1 MRRLGRNAC
10 ALLHL
15 LLAALLGAAEA
26 DVEVPPFFKR
36 EPLHTQL
43 HLEGNRLV
51 LTCLAEGS
59 WPLEFRWL
67 VNDTEIAPFSPEN
80 RYFIPVLH
88 RSDAGFY
95 QCAVRNRQG
104 TLMQR
109 RTEVQVAYLGD
120 FAESAERRLSVPRGG
135 AVVIE
140 APRVGCFPTPQVTWL
155 REGRKVSP
163 SPRVV
168 VTLENQLVVM
178 MAASGDAG
186 TYHAQVMN
194 ERNGETKTGPPI
206 VLTVRDA
213 EDPGPSDFLEIVV
226 APRNMSVVAG
236 AGEVSLEC
244 VPYARPL
251 DRVTVTWRHN
261 GGPAITSGVGDFG
274 RRLTVTSPSPADA
287 GRYDCEVTLGP
298 RGPAASGGAGAAAG
312 VAAAAHPAV
321 RSAYLTVLDVPF
333 FTVEPR
339 RRIMGV
345 VEQALEIPCQAAGL
359 PPPTLT
365 WYRDSSPI
373 GHFGDSRFRVLAN
386 GSLLVASLE
395 EKDSGMVQCFVRNVA
410 GEVQTHTFLTVTS
423 FPPNITRGPV
433 DSTAIEGTALT
444 LPCEVSG
451 APKPAITWFKGGKAV
466 PLSSVRFSLL
476 PSGWLRV
483 GPAELRDAGTYTCLA
498 KNYRGEATARARFT
512 VWVRTR
518 IAVPPRDQSVEKGM
532 TTTLH
537 CGVTH
542 DPAVA
547 VRVFWDKD
555 GSVIGPEAAPRLAQ
569 DAGGF
574 LRVVQAWSGDIGS
587 YTCHVTSAAGND
599 SRTARVEVREVPY
612 PPVEVVARLSPTARR
627 SVVLSWVRSYD
638 GNSALLRYILEA
650 TENDS
655 PWTVLRVDI
664 GPVMANFTMGGLLP
678 SRTYRFRLSSVNAVG
693 TGEPSHETESVTLP
707 EEPPEGT
714 VQMVVAAGR
723 TNRTIALQW
732 QSPPESQWN
741 GALKG
746 FLIRYRL
753 SIDRADYQYKNV
765 PNSEMTSYLLE
776 DLSVWTSYEVE
787 VAAYN
792 GAGLGPYSTA
802 VQEWTLE
809 GVPTAPPDRVRA
821 EAINSTTIHV
831 TWFPPNSHFIHG
843 VNQGYKLLAWR
854 PESPGDVT
862 VRTLPPQPEGSGPGG
877 GTGPLHSGYL
887 SALRK
892 FTEYH
897 VSVLCYTTPGDG
909 PRSPPLRLRTS
920 EAVPGPVGN
929 LGFSE
934 ILDTSL
940 KVSWDEPQEKNGILI
955 GYKVSWE
962 ELNKTHSRVTHYL
975 PNSTREYRVTGLAAL
990 TTYVIEVSAR
1000 TSRGSGP
1007 TSASTISSGIPPELP
1022 GAPSNVAVSN
1032 IGPRSV
1038 ALQFRAGFDGKTSI
1052 LKWVVEA
1059 QQIAGADGEEAEWIM
1074 VHELDNLP
1082 AARSLEVPLLRPY
1095 TQYRFRMRQNN
1106 VVGTSPPSAA
1116 TRTIQTLPAPP
1127 DEAPR
1132 NLTVRTASESSLWV
1146 RWAPLHESQYNG
1158 AASAA
1163 GYRIRVVQPGRPG
1176 ETPASVAVDD
1186 PTEREATAEGLRP
1199 WTEYEV
1205 RVQAFNAIGSGPWSR
1220 PVTARTK
1227 ESVPSAGPQEVTAN
1241 ATSPT
1246 SILVSWGAV
1255 PEADRNGPIL
1265 GYKVLYRSADAA
1277 GAPVGVGFSRR
1288 AVDGDRARST
1298 MLSGLRRFTQY
1309 EVHVLA
1315 FTRTGEGALSAP
1327 AAHARTLETIPGP
1340 PFGLHFPEVH
1350 LTSARLS
1357 WQPPTEPNGL
1367 ILGYKMMFWLDS
1379 TNQNAASVAEVTP
1392 DTRQFY
1398 AGELLPNAGYRFR
1411 VTARTSRGWGEPS
1424 EVLVITTEGRDA
1436 PESPSQPSVHQ
1447 SGVGSH
1453 SVTLRWSVRR
1463 DRVSPLRAYTIQ
1475 ARALP
1480 GGVWETLAPWAPPNL
1495 TAYTMDG
1502 LKPFTT
1508 YKFRVAARNDVGES
1522 EWSEE
1527 SEAVTTLQ
1535 AAPDKAP
1542 SILSVMPHTPSS
1554 VLVQWEPPMEE
1565 SVNGVLLGY
1574 RILYRELPL
1583 EGSRVIAGGY
1593 SVPYITAAPGNPSPI
1608 QAQLLGK
1615 YEVKTVNDSAVKHY
1629 ELAQLNKYRRYEVRV
1644 SAYTAAGEGPMT
1656 YPREVYVGEA
1666 VPSAPPRNVVVR
1678 AASSTQL
1685 EVAWDIPPLHT
1696 ENGIILGYKVY
1707 FKDTAPS
1714 GVRGDTGA
1722 ERVRMLFLPETSAR
1736 LKNLT
1741 GFTVFA
1747 VSVSAYNS
1755 AGEGP
1760 RSAAITAKTL
1770 PAPPSAPQF
1779 VRFEDVTTSSLN
1791 VSWGDPLRPN
1801 GVLEG
1806 FKLIYKPTTPV
1817 HGVSKI
1823 VTVEVRPDAPRWL
1836 RVRDLVE
1843 GVTYHFRVWAKTF
1856 AFGPEADANVTTAPL
1871 EGSPGPPG
1879 APQVTRYGTDI
1890 TLHWTEGDPGRSA
1903 VTSYIIEARPSDE
1916 GLWDIIAKDIPS
1928 DAYSQSVSATL
1939 LRHGVS
1945 YNFRVSALNRFGC
1958 GLPSEPSQPIS
1969 AVHDAAFYDEW
1980 WFLVVVA
1987 LSGLILILLLVF
1999 VLVIR
2004 GQSGK
2009 HVRRASSG
2017 LSAKPGTLGHEEMV
2031 SLDER
2036 FAASLELSER
2046 RLPVKNSFCRRN
2058 GMHTRSSPPR
2068 PSPGSLRYSDE
2079 DLPSE
2084 YGEVT
2089 KSEPNG
2095 SLNEKLSEIPESP
2108 SEVEEEADSDEH
2120 ETDRDSPPSVGG
2132 TATTTTSKG
2141 TSAAPATPTSS
2152 STVAAA
2158 AAVGAA
2164 AQHSFVNHYMSDPTY
2179 YNSWRRQQKDVTRA
2193 ERGEAE
2199 GANHTAR
2206 APYPLTEPEFGG
2218 LQGPGYRP
2226 ALAGF
2231 SSFV

>member
-1 MRRLGRNAC
+1 MCLWIR
-10 ALLHL
+10 
-15 LLAALLGAAEA
+15 
-26 DVEVPPFFKR
+26 VFVFEVPPFFKR

-120 FAESAERRLSVPRGG
+120 FSESAERRLS
-135 AVVIE
+135 
-140 APRVGCFPTPQVTWL
+140 VTWL

-251 DRVTVTWRHN
+251 ERVAVTWRHN

-274 RRLTVTSPSPADA
+274 RRLTVTSPSAADA

-298 RGPAASGGAGAAAG
+298 RGPAASGGAGAANG
-312 VAAAAHPAV
+312 VAAAHPVV
-321 RSAYLTVLDVPF
+321 RSAYLAVLEVPF

-451 APKPAITWFKGGKAV
+451 APKPAITWFKGT
-466 PLSSVRFSLL
+466 PLTARASMRFSLL

-483 GPAELRDAGTYTCLA
+483 GPAELRDAGIYTCLA

-612 PPVEVVARLSPTARR
+612 PPVEVVARLSLTARR

-638 GNSALLRYILEA
+638 GNSPLLRYILEA

-753 SIDRADYQYKNV
+753 SVDRADYQYKNV

-809 GVPTAPPDRVRA
+809 GVPTAPPERVRA

-831 TWFPPNSHFIHG
+831 TWFPPSSHFVHG

-887 SALRK
+887 PALRK

-1059 QQIAGADGEEAEWIM
+1059 QIAGADGEEAEWIM

-1095 TQYRFRMRQNN
+1095 TQYRFRMRQSN

-1176 ETPASVAVDD
+1176 ETPPSVAVDD

-1227 ESVPSAGPQEVTAN
+1227 ES
-1241 ATSPT
+1241 
-1246 SILVSWGAV
+1246 
-1255 PEADRNGPIL
+1255 
-1265 GYKVLYRSADAA
+1265 
-1277 GAPVGVGFSRR
+1277 
-1288 AVDGDRARST
+1288 
-1298 MLSGLRRFTQY
+1298 
-1309 EVHVLA
+1309 
-1315 FTRTGEGALSAP
+1315 
-1327 AAHARTLETIPGP
+1327 
-1340 PFGLHFPEVH
+1340 
-1350 LTSARLS
+1350 
-1357 WQPPTEPNGL
+1357 
-1367 ILGYKMMFWLDS
+1367 
-1379 TNQNAASVAEVTP
+1379 
-1392 DTRQFY
+1392 
-1398 AGELLPNAGYRFR
+1398 
-1411 VTARTSRGWGEPS
+1411 
-1424 EVLVITTEGRDA
+1424 
-1436 PESPSQPSVHQ
+1436 
-1447 SGVGSH
+1447 
-1453 SVTLRWSVRR
+1453 
-1463 DRVSPLRAYTIQ
+1463 
-1475 ARALP
+1475 
-1480 GGVWETLAPWAPPNL
+1480 
-1495 TAYTMDG
+1495 
-1502 LKPFTT
+1502 
-1508 YKFRVAARNDVGES
+1508 
-1522 EWSEE
+1522 
-1527 SEAVTTLQ
+1527 
-1535 AAPDKAP
+1535 APDKAP

-1714 GVRGDTGA
+1714 VVRGDAGA

-1791 VSWGDPLRPN
+1791 MSWGDPLRPN

-1939 LRHGVS
+1939 LRHGIS

-2009 HVRRASSG
+2009 HVRRTSSAG

-2058 GMHTRSSPPR
+2058 GMHTRSPPR

-2108 SEVEEEADSDEH
+2108 
-2120 ETDRDSPPSVGG
+2120 
-2132 TATTTTSKG
+2132 
-2141 TSAAPATPTSS
+2141 
-2152 STVAAA
+2152 
-2158 AAVGAA
+2158 
-2164 AQHSFVNHYMSDPTY
+2164 HSFVNHYMSDPTY